1 MKYAHYDETTR
12 KILGWY
18 DNNINKNIPTPSA
31 EIKDLVYQNAINN
44 NHNKINED
52 GTTELFDFRT
62 EEEIAAQLRS
72 EKLATFNTAWDN
84 LKIGY
89 STTLKEAFQVK
100 YGTELGVGYEGTVLY
115 NCATLIAVESTD
127 HLYKC
132 SQDNINLLT
141 EKKSSQYSSSDG
153 AYWYGSLGVYPLDSI
168 ELGVVLLKANELVQ
182 ALADLILG
190 AE

>member
-1 MKYAHYDETTR
+1 MEITSVKIQGQGYLLNGTR
-12 KILGWY
+12 SVPKANGNREYELIKGWLK
-18 DNNINKNIPTPSA
+18 DNTPEPEFTEQ
-31 EIKDLVYQNAINN
+31 EIANQL
-44 NHNKINED
+44 
-52 GTTELFDFRT
+52 RT
-62 EEEIAAQLRS
+62 EE
-72 EKLATFNTAWDN
+72 LATFNTAWDS

-89 STTLKEAFQVK
+89 SSTLKEAFEIK
-100 YGTELGVGYEGTVLY
+100 YGRELGESYVSSTLY
-115 NCATLIAVESTD
+115 NCNTLIAVESTD

-132 SQDNINLLT
+132 SQDNINILT

-182 ALADLILG
+182 ALADSILG